1 MEQDEIPQTTLP
13 DHHTRNL
20 RKNTMKKVAFSGFRM
35 HNLRKTPST
44 TTTTT
49 TTTTT
54 EQQQQQQNSPRD
66 HNHRITIPPPVD
78 PKTLKVS

>member
-49 TTTTT
+49 